1 MLQQPAYAIGARY
14 VRMRDTGNVFPVHVE
29 QLKLVRKDLADLV
42 EWNGSH
48 FFKVDI
54 GAPVREAPVK
64 IEAPKTELATP
75 EPMTQRIFAAPP
87 VIDPIKAQID
97 AMNASSAPVAPPAP
111 VQPVTFA
118 APPPAVTQAPPQPAA
133 SMQAPPVSKT
143 VIAQPQQRVDL
154 SVEPPPE

>member
-1 MLQQPAYAIGARY
+1 MLQQPAYSVGARY
-14 VRMRDTGNVFPVHVE
+14 VRMRDTGSVFPVHAE

-42 EWNGSH
+42 EWNGTH

-54 GAPVREAPVK
+54 GAPVKEAPVK
-64 IEAPKTELATP
+64 IEAPKLEPVTP
-75 EPMTQRIFAAPP
+75 EPMTQRIFAPPP

-97 AMNASSAPVAPPAP
+97 AMNASSAPVPPPAP

-118 APPPAVTQAPPQPAA
+118 APPPPATQAPPAVAP
-133 SMQAPPVSKT
+133 QAPPVVKT
-143 VIAQPQQRVDL
+143 VIGQPQQRVDL